1 MDKETAKQILLKS
14 ITNLNNRRGSV
25 NGSDLEADVI
35 NNACYYYL
43 KNQKEQ
49 SSKAKSIED
58 MFLGILEGTQDLM
71 PITKAFTEAAMEMFP
86 NHYGAPQ
93 AINATMGIQ
102 QNIAWDGMWAFL
114 VDYFQKNHGIEI
126 DEGNYETATFYS
138 TKHKRYEN
146 DNLTSE
152 SEIERTIR
160 LNFSTDKSELVV
172 SIEPSLS
179 PKKSFLKKEKSNKF
193 IYHGTDPDYVFNV
206 YFGDFGEVLKFTL
219 KMPNRNL
226 KIVYFE

>member
-1 MDKETAKQILLKS
+1 MDIEIAKQILIKS
-14 ITNLNNRRGSV
+14 ITNLQNRRGNINS
-25 NGSDLEADVI
+25 SDLQADVI

-43 KNQKEQ
+43 KNQRDQ
-49 SSKAKSIED
+49 SSKAKTIED
-58 MFLGILEGTQDLM
+58 MFLGILKGTEQLI
-71 PITKAFTEAAMEMFP
+71 PITESFTKAAMELFP
-86 NHYGAPQ
+86 RHYGVAE
-93 AINATMGIQ
+93 AMNATMGIRE
-102 QNIAWDGMWAFL
+102 NIAWDGMWAFL

-126 DEGNYETATFYS
+126 DEGSYEIATFYS

-179 PKKSFLKKEKSNKF
+179 PKKSFLKEQKSNKF

-206 YFGDFGEVLKFTL
+206 YFGDFGEVIKFTL